1 MLNRLVILVL
11 LVLVRGAWSQV
22 PGNGSQQREN
32 TQEQQKP
39 AGPSKPVVAIGS
51 PAGANN
57 QDHASEKPSKYQWGE
72 LLAPPNVP
80 NWFLVVVGGVTGWFV
95 YKTLRAIKKQADIME
110 TQANDTRESGAEAS
124 RIALATAQAA
134 RKAADAAE
142 ISAKAAMGVAV
153 PTLTL
158 HKFSFIVS
166 KESAATFYQNPKVR
180 LELKNYGQSPA
191 LLRKYSIGYSWDE
204 DSPREFTSYPFEDEV
219 IDAGGTYEFGEQ
231 QFGVLDPPPQEVIED
246 LVKSKRH
253 LVFSGWVTYGDV
265 FGSPSKKL
273 SLWRELVEYDPVA
286 RRMTVMDTSPAA
298 MKRWV
303 DPKED

>member
-1 MLNRLVILVL
+1 MAQRQARLI
-11 LVLVRGAWSQV
+11 S
-22 PGNGSQQREN
+22 
-32 TQEQQKP
+32 
-39 AGPSKPVVAIGS
+39 
-51 PAGANN
+51 
-57 QDHASEKPSKYQWGE
+57 
-72 LLAPPNVP
+72 
-80 NWFLVVVGGVTGWFV
+80 
-95 YKTLRAIKKQADIME
+95 
-110 TQANDTRESGAEAS
+110 TQAHQMKEQTGILRDSVAA
-124 RIALATAQAA
+124 AQ
-134 RKAADAAE
+134 KAANAAE
-142 ISAKAAMGVAV
+142 KSAIAAMGIAV

-166 KESAATFYQNPKVR
+166 KESAATFYQNPKVS

-204 DSPREFTSYPFEDEV
+204 GSPREFTSYPFEDEV
-219 IDAGGTYEFGEQ
+219 IDAGGTFELGEQ
-231 QFGVLDPPPQEVIED
+231 QLGVLVPPPQEVIED

-286 RRMTVMDTSPAA
+286 RRMTVMDTSPSA
-298 MKRWV
+298 MKRWI